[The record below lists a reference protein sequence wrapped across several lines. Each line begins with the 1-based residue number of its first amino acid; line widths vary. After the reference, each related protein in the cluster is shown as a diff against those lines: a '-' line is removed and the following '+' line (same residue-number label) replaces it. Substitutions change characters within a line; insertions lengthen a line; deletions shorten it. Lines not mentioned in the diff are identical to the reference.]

1 MDDSLVIE
9 EITRKL
15 AAAKVTVCKTPYG
28 FGLWPKHRVPKDV
41 LPDVWEYVIDI
52 VHLARTTSVL
62 PVRSWGD
69 RPPKHIC
76 FSDILFR
83 EESNIA
89 PGERCPRCGGVI
101 DGFAG
106 MFGQCEECELDSYL
120 DDQC

>member
-1 MDDSLVIE
+1 MDDAIVIA
-9 EITRKL
+9 EIARKL

-28 FGLWPKHRVPKDV
+28 VGLWPRHRVPKDV

-62 PVRSWGD
+62 PIRSWNGV
-69 RPPKHIC
+69 PPKHIC
-76 FSDILFR
+76 FADILFP
-83 EESNIA
+83 EAPDIA

-106 MFGQCEECELDSYL
+106 MFGQCEECEMDWC
-120 DDQC
+120 DE